1 MKRRLNRKIMML
13 LLAGLAVFSGCSD
26 SVSVLKAG
34 EEEVAADSQSQKTE
48 VAADGQS
55 QGIEESAEQ
64 SQKTDV
70 TEEPQRKDA
79 EGNEEKLPEKEAVRE
94 QTIFVD
100 VCGAVNAPGV
110 YQLPVGSRIFQAV
123 ELAGGFR
130 EDAALE
136 LVNQAEALNDGQQ
149 IRIFTQEEARQQ
161 AETGAALDNSQMT
174 NQETDI
180 SGENNSSAGLVNL
193 NRADK
198 SALMTLTGIGETRA
212 EAILAYR
219 ETHGGFSAVEELMQV
234 EGIKEKTYEK
244 LKDKITVD

>member
-1 MKRRLNRKIMML
+1 M
-13 LLAGLAVFSGCSD
+13 
-26 SVSVLKAG
+26 
-34 EEEVAADSQSQKTE
+34 
-48 VAADGQS
+48 
-55 QGIEESAEQ
+55 
-64 SQKTDV
+64 

>member
-1 MKRRLNRKIMML
+1 MKRRLNRKIMVL

-26 SVSVLKAG
+26 SVSVFKAG

-48 VAADGQS
+48 VGADTQS

-70 TEEPQRKDA
+70 TEELQKKDA

-110 YQLPVGSRIFQAV
+110 YQLPAGSRIFQAV
-123 ELAGGFR
+123 DLAGGFR

-180 SGENNSSAGLVNL
+180 SGENNSSAELVNL

>member
-1 MKRRLNRKIMML
+1 MKRKLNRTIIL
-13 LLAGLAVFSGCSD
+13 LFLAGLAVFSGCSD
-26 SVSVLKAG
+26 SVSVLKT
-34 EEEVAADSQSQKTE
+34 EEAAADSQSRKTE
-48 VAADGQS
+48 SEADAQN
-55 QGIEESAEQ
+55 QGIEEAAEQ
-64 SQKTDV
+64 NQKTDV
-70 TEEPQRKDA
+70 TEEPQRKAA
-79 EGNEEKLPEKEAVRE
+79 EGTEEKLPEKEAAGE

-100 VCGAVNAPGV
+100 VCGAVNRPGV
-110 YQLPVGSRIFQAV
+110 YQLPAGSRIFQAV

-180 SGENNSSAGLVNL
+180 SGENNSSAELVNL

-212 EAILAYR
+212 DAILAYR
-219 ETHGGFSAVEELMQV
+219 ETHGGFSSVEELMQV

>member
-1 MKRRLNRKIMML
+1 MKRRLNRKIMVL
-13 LLAGLAVFSGCSD
+13 LLTGLAVFSGCSD
-26 SVSVLKAG
+26 SVSVLKTG
-34 EEEVAADSQSQKTE
+34 EEEVAAES
-48 VAADGQS
+48 QS

-64 SQKTDV
+64 SQKTEE
-70 TEEPQRKDA
+70 TEEQQSEDA
-79 EGNEEKLPEKEAVRE
+79 EGTAEKLPVEEPARE

-110 YQLPVGSRIFQAV
+110 YQLPARSRIFQAV

-136 LVNQAEALNDGQQ
+136 LVNQAEVLNDGQQ

-161 AETGAALDNSQMT
+161 AEAGAALDNPQMT

-180 SGENNSSAGLVNL
+180 SGENSSGAELVNL